1 MKSKIKIKQK
11 YINII
16 KTGFKQ
22 IMIENE
28 ITLKL

>member
-11 YINII
+11 CINII
-16 KTGFKQ
+16 KTGFKK